1 MKKQKKSYSIIVL
14 LLLLLALAVGYAAF
28 SGTLTI
34 NGTAVGT
41 GEWDVHFKSA
51 TLKNADGEVDTEH
64 GEATISTVTTTDDTI
79 TANVTLAYP
88 GDAVMLEAVVEN
100 SGNLPAKL
108 TKFNVEGNDEDLL
121 ITTSGPSEEEV
132 LAANGGTCTAQFAIQ
147 WNPNSTSTELTKT
160 FTVTYEYEQ
169 NTTTVVLT
177 PQHSDTTP

>member
-1 MKKQKKSYSIIVL
+1 MKKQKKRYSIIVL
-14 LLLLLALAVGYAAF
+14 ILLLLALAVGYAAF

-51 TLKNADGEVDTEH
+51 ILKDANGDVDTEH
-64 GEATISTVTTTDDTI
+64 GTAKISTVTTTDDTI

-88 GDAVMLEAVVEN
+88 GDAVMLEAIVEN

-108 TKFNVEGNDEDLL
+108 TSFNIEGADDDLL
-121 ITTSGPSEEEV
+121 ITTAGPSEEEI
-132 LAANGGTCTAQFAIQ
+132 LAANGGTCTAEFAIQ
-147 WNPNSTSTELTKT
+147 WAPDSTATELNKT

-169 NTTTVVLT
+169 GTTTVELT
-177 PQHSDTTP
+177 PQHSDTP